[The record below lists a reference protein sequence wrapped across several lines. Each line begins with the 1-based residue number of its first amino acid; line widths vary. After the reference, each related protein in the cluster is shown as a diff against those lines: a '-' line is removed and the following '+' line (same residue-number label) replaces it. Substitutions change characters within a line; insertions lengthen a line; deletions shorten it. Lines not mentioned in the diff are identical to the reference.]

1 MAQKVTATSRLP
13 AEGRGWPLGLD
24 IGGANLKAA
33 DGRGNAHSEPFAM
46 WRESDRLAARLEAL
60 LSRFPETTRVVATMT
75 GELADCF
82 ATKAEGV
89 AAITRAVVA
98 AAGTRPVWLWSIREG
113 FVTPDQAMRHPFDVA
128 ASNWHALAT
137 WVGRQVPLGRALL
150 IDIGTTSS
158 DLIPLEDGQPRA
170 RGLTDLGRQL
180 QGELVYT
187 GARRTPLCAIPG
199 PVQLRGVS
207 LHLAAELFATTLDI
221 HLLRGDVAED
231 PDDRDTANGQPATRA
246 GAIDRLARTLC
257 CDRTELTDD
266 ELKSL
271 ADQLAE
277 AQLNQ
282 LLAAVDRQ
290 AARWPRGWESVVLS
304 GSGQFVGE
312 ALCRRHPLLSTARPL
327 SLAHWLSPEMAES
340 APAHALACLLLENG

>member
-1 MAQKVTATSRLP
+1 MTSTKTQPER
-13 AEGRGWPLGLD
+13 ERGWPLGLD

-46 WRESDRLAARLEAL
+46 WREADNLAARLVDL
-60 LSRFPETTRVVATMT
+60 LARFPETTRIVATMT

-82 ATKAEGV
+82 ATKTEGV
-89 AAITRAVVA
+89 TAITQALVT
-98 AAGTRPVWLWSIREG
+98 AAGSRPVWLWSIREG
-113 FVTPDQAMRHPFDVA
+113 FVSPNHALRHPFDVA

-150 IDIGTTSS
+150 IDIGTTTS

-170 RGLTDLGRQL
+170 MGATDLGRQL

-199 PVQLRGVS
+199 PVHLRGFP

-221 HLLRGDVAED
+221 HLLRGAVAED
-231 PDDRDTANGQPATRA
+231 ADDRDTANGQPATRA

-257 CDRTELTDD
+257 CDRTELTAD
-266 ELKSL
+266 ELQSL

-277 AQLNQ
+277 AQLQQ

-290 AARWPRGWESVVLS
+290 AARWPQGWESVVLS
-304 GSGQFVGE
+304 GSGQFLG
-312 ALCRRHPLLSTARPL
+312 ASLRQRHPLLRTARPL
-327 SLAHWLSPEMAES
+327 RLADWLSPEMAES
-340 APAHALACLLLENG
+340 APAHALACLLLEDG

>member
-1 MAQKVTATSRLP
+1 MTPIKTAPEARH
-13 AEGRGWPLGLD
+13 GWPLGLD

-33 DGRGNAHSEPFAM
+33 DGRGNAHSEPFPM
-46 WRESDRLAARLEAL
+46 WREADRLAGRLEAL
-60 LSRFPETTRVVATMT
+60 LARFPETTSVVATMT

-89 AAITRAVVA
+89 TAITRALVTA
-98 AAGTRPVWLWSIREG
+98 SGARPVRLWSIREG
-113 FVTPDQAMRHPFDVA
+113 FVSPDHALLHPFDVA

-137 WVGRQVPLGRALL
+137 WVGRQVPLGRTLL

-170 RGLTDLGRQL
+170 IGATDLGRQL
-180 QGELVYT
+180 QGDLVYT
-187 GARRTPLCAIPG
+187 GARRTPVCAIPG
-199 PVQLRGVS
+199 PVFLRGVP

-257 CDRTELTDD
+257 CDRTELTAD
-266 ELKSL
+266 ELQSL

-277 AQLNQ
+277 AQLQQ

-304 GSGQFVGE
+304 GSGQFLGE
-312 ALCRRHPLLSTARPL
+312 ALCRRHPLLRTARPL
-327 SLAHWLSPEMAES
+327 RLADWLSPEMAES
-340 APAHALACLLLENG
+340 APAHALACLLLEDG